1 VSTWDNIYS
10 PHKSPNQKAAAAA
23 EAAQKAVADAAQ
35 KAVADAAQKAA
46 AAQKAVADAAKR
58 DAEAKT
64 AAKLEA
70 ARKRDALA
78 AEDFNRKA
86 TWTNES
92 KVVEHHQRKGFSFF
106 LFLFFLLLTHV
117 CSACMFVLHKAAL
130 KRIRAAAGA
139 GMMTSGSLG
148 SWKSDNSWDTWRGV
162 QVRSDGGLEVALS
175 VRDIQLS
182 ECSLADV
189 VCIFG
194 SRLVSLNIDGQ
205 KSMQGRLTALA
216 ILFLVLFPPV
226 TLFDFSRRHWRS
238 HRMPQ
243 SGFGFLRRLQ
253 SPDWY

>member
-46 AAQKAVADAAKR
+46 AAQKAVADAAQKAAAAQKAVADAAKR

-70 ARKRDALA
+70 ARKRDAQA

-106 LFLFFLLLTHV
+106 LFFFFLLLTHV

-139 GMMTSGSLG
+139 GMMTSGRLG

-162 QVRSDGGLEVALS
+162 QVRSDGGLEVDLSYHKIKLSALS
-175 VRDIQLS
+175 I
-182 ECSLADV
+182 ADV

-194 SRLVSLNIDGQ
+194 SRLVSLNIHGQ
-205 KSMQGRLTALA
+205 EGLQGRLAFA
-216 ILFLVLFPPV
+216 F
-226 TLFDFSRRHWRS
+226 
-238 HRMPQ
+238 
-243 SGFGFLRRLQ
+243 
-253 SPDWY
+253 